1 MYFRKDPKRYGEI
14 IYWGDEMQ
22 AFEDMKSRREMLPG
36 HGLMVLEI
44 QERIYHFLVD
54 CCRAILHDVPASEMT
69 TDKYPMQCEPAINDD
84 VTTGFASLSIM
95 ASEAPYRL
103 PAKYDLTRL
112 RSLFS
117 ARVAAA
123 EENIWSLRE
132 DPSYF
137 AECLEECKEHQT
149 EKLQDTNDQIFSNR
163 STLGTALER
172 FTMMYD
178 QIVHLQKLHGE
189 YESTLRVDRDLPEEY
204 LKALLTLSYY
214 LDKAS
219 EDVLMQLRFAILPSP
234 PMRPYHARY
243 AGDPRRPTW
252 NELGAKPGVQ
262 LVGPQAELM
271 QLLVLLWEDDDQL
284 ALTNQT
290 IAVDELD
297 RLLQAEPKAREL
309 ISGFVASIISDLSIL
324 TEATRQLNT
333 FRPWAR
339 SFDNQF
345 ENYRAEIEESHALQT
360 VPLQLFVLLPDEAA
374 GDQIVRL
381 GNPTDRKFLY
391 PVEKRRTADVVNSL
405 RTAEHNL
412 DAFWMAADE
421 KIRAN
426 AVDEKKTI
434 AAADRNLDAYWKA
447 VDKWKRM
454 NAGDGLKTTA
464 VYRLLAQPRYLRRTP
479 EWVEPIKTSSAA
491 PCSTPVL
498 DEVKMPLSELYFEL
512 EHRTESTPRDVRAT
526 EPSIAKV
533 KKRVVGSSAA
543 EDTEANLA
551 PINTPAP
558 QPTFAVDAR
567 ALKVFRTL
575 FYTPSISATPGEV
588 PWIDFLHAMQIIGFM
603 PEKLYGSVWQ
613 FQPIGL
619 DVERSIQFHEPHPLS
634 KLAYRNARRF
644 GRRLERAY
652 GWNGGMFE
660 LKAKA

>member
-1 MYFRKDPKRYGEI
+1 MYFRKDPNRYGEI

-54 CCRAILHDVPASEMT
+54 CCRAILHDIPASEMT
-69 TDKYPMQCEPAINDD
+69 TDKYPMQ
-84 VTTGFASLSIM
+84 
-95 ASEAPYRL
+95 Y
-103 PAKYDLTRL
+103 
-112 RSLFS
+112 
-117 ARVAAA
+117 
-123 EENIWSLRE
+123 
-132 DPSYF
+132 PSYF

-149 EKLQDTNDQIFSNR
+149 EMLQDIHGEPHPVIKYSRTGPLWARVITKVVENAYS
-163 STLGTALER
+163 ALER

-178 QIVHLQKLHGE
+178 QIVHLRKLQGE

-204 LKALLTLSYY
+204 LKALLTLSYH

-219 EDVLMQLRFAILPSP
+219 EDVLLQLRSAILPSP

-271 QLLVLLWEDDDQL
+271 QVLVLLWEDGDQL
-284 ALTNQT
+284 ALTSQT

-309 ISGFVASIISDLSIL
+309 ISGYVASIISDLSIL
-324 TEATRQLNT
+324 TEATRQLYT

-339 SFDNQF
+339 SFDDQF

-360 VPLQLFVLLPDEAA
+360 VPLQLFILLPDEAA

-391 PVEKRRTADVVNSL
+391 PVEKRRTAEVVNTL

-421 KIRAN
+421 KIRPN
-426 AVDEKKTI
+426 AVDDKKTI
-434 AAADRNLDAYWKA
+434 AAADGNLDAYWKA

-479 EWVEPIKTSSAA
+479 EWVEPTKTLSAA
-491 PCSTPVL
+491 PCSTAVI
-498 DEVKMPLSELYFEL
+498 DEVKRPLSEFYFEL
-512 EHRTESTPRDVRAT
+512 EHRTESTLSDIRTT
-526 EPSIAKV
+526 EPRIAKV
-533 KKRVVGSSAA
+533 KKRFVGKPAS
-543 EDTEANLA
+543 EDAEANVA
-551 PINTPAP
+551 PMNTPAP
-558 QPTFAVDAR
+558 EPTFAVDAR

-575 FYTPSISATPGEV
+575 FYHPSASATPGEV
-588 PWIDFLHAMQIIGFM
+588 PWIDFLHAMHTIGFM

-613 FQPIGL
+613 FQPIDL
-619 DVERSIQFHEPHPLS
+619 DVERNIQFHEPHPTP
-634 KLAYRNARRF
+634 KLAYRIARRF

-660 LKAKA
+660 LKARA

>member
-1 MYFRKDPKRYGEI
+1 MAR
-14 IYWGDEMQ
+14 
-22 AFEDMKSRREMLPG
+22 S
-36 HGLMVLEI
+36 
-44 QERIYHFLVD
+44 
-54 CCRAILHDVPASEMT
+54 
-69 TDKYPMQCEPAINDD
+69 
-84 VTTGFASLSIM
+84 SI
-95 ASEAPYRL
+95 
-103 PAKYDLTRL
+103 LTRL

-123 EENIWSLRE
+123 EDNIWLLRE

-149 EKLQDTNDQIFSNR
+149 EMLQDIHGEPHPVIKYSRTGPLWARVITKVVENAYS
-163 STLGTALER
+163 ALER
-172 FTMMYD
+172 FNMMYD

-204 LKALLTLSYY
+204 LKALLTLSYH

-219 EDVLMQLRFAILPSP
+219 EDVLLQLRSAILPSP

-243 AGDPRRPTW
+243 ADDPRRPTW
-252 NELGAKPGVQ
+252 NGLGAK
-262 LVGPQAELM
+262 LM
-271 QLLVLLWEDDDQL
+271 QLPVLLWEDGDQL
-284 ALTNQT
+284 ALTSQT
-290 IAVDELD
+290 MAVDELD

-309 ISGFVASIISDLSIL
+309 ISGYVASIISDLSIL
-324 TEATRQLNT
+324 TEATRQLCT
-333 FRPWAR
+333 FHPWAR
-339 SFDNQF
+339 SFDDQF
-345 ENYRAEIEESHALQT
+345 ENYSAEIEEDHALQT

-374 GDQIVRL
+374 GDQIADL
-381 GNPTDRKFLY
+381 GNPTGRKFQY
-391 PVEKRRTADVVNSL
+391 PVEKRRTAEVVNAL

-412 DAFWMAADE
+412 DAFWKAADE

-464 VYRLLAQPRYLRRTP
+464 IYRLLAQPRYLRRTP
-479 EWVEPIKTSSAA
+479 EWVEPTKTSSAA

-498 DEVKMPLSELYFEL
+498 DEVKIPPSELYFEL
-512 EHRTESTPRDVRAT
+512 EHRTESTLSDVRAT
-526 EPSIAKV
+526 EPRIAKV
-533 KKRVVGSSAA
+533 KKKFVGSPAS

-551 PINTPAP
+551 PIITPAP
-558 QPTFAVDAR
+558 QPAFAVDAG

-588 PWIDFLHAMQIIGFM
+588 PWIDFLHAMQTVGFM

-613 FQPIGL
+613 FQPIDPG
-619 DVERSIQFHEPHPLS
+619 VERSIQFHEPHPTS
-634 KLAYRNARRF
+634 KLAYRSARRF

-660 LKAKA
+660 LKAKV

>member
-54 CCRAILHDVPASEMT
+54 CCRAILHDIPASEMT

-95 ASEAPYRL
+95 ASKAPYRL

-112 RSLFS
+112 RSLFT

-123 EENIWSLRE
+123 EDNIWSLRE

-149 EKLQDTNDQIFSNR
+149 EMLQDIHGEPHPVIRYSRTGPLWARVITKVVDNANS
-163 STLGTALER
+163 ALER

-204 LKALLTLSYY
+204 LKALLTLCYH

-219 EDVLMQLRFAILPSP
+219 EDVLLQLRSAILPSP

-252 NELGAKPGVQ
+252 NEHGAKPGVQ
-262 LVGPQAELM
+262 L
-271 QLLVLLWEDDDQL
+271 EDGEQL
-284 ALTNQT
+284 ALTSQT

-297 RLLQAEPKAREL
+297 RLLQAEPQAREL
-309 ISGFVASIISDLSIL
+309 ISGYVASIISDLSIL
-324 TEATRQLNT
+324 TEATRQLCT

-339 SFDNQF
+339 SFDDQF
-345 ENYRAEIEESHALQT
+345 ENYRAEIEAGHALQT
-360 VPLQLFVLLPDEAA
+360 
-374 GDQIVRL
+374 IVRL

-391 PVEKRRTADVVNSL
+391 PVEKRRTAEVVNTL

-412 DAFWMAADE
+412 DASWMAADE

-426 AVDEKKTI
+426 AVDDKNTI

-447 VDKWKRM
+447 VEKWKRTH
-454 NAGDGLKTTA
+454 AGDGLKTTA

-491 PCSTPVL
+491 PCSTPVGA
-498 DEVKMPLSELYFEL
+498 EVKKPLSELYFEL
-512 EHRTESTPRDVRAT
+512 EHRTESTLRDVRAT
-526 EPSIAKV
+526 EPRIAKV
-533 KKRVVGSSAA
+533 KKRVVGSSAP
-543 EDTEANLA
+543 EDTEANVA

-567 ALKVFRTL
+567 ALKVFLTL
-575 FYTPSISATPGEV
+575 FHTPSISATPGEV
-588 PWIDFLHAMQIIGFM
+588 PWIDFLLAMQIIGFM
-603 PEKLYGSVWQ
+603 PEKLYGSVRQ
-613 FQPIGL
+613 FQPVGL
-619 DVERSIQFHEPHPLS
+619 DVERSIQFHEPHPAS
-634 KLAYRNARRF
+634 KLAYRIARRF

-652 GWNGGMFE
+652 GWNGSLFE
-660 LKAKA
+660 LTAKA